1 MKIDYG
7 KKGLRLS
14 LDPSWNNTVPRPE
27 EQKPITDPVKR
38 IRL

>member
-7 KKGLRLS
+7 KNGLDLS
-14 LDPSWNNTVPRPE
+14 LDPSWNSTVLRPK